1 MVTFLIT
8 SVLFVALFAIAIYFW
23 QKPRSTDEHLPL
35 PPETPPRALFSQ
47 IEAVAEISSA
57 EQNGHRE
64 LLDRA
69 TSGDLHAIVEA
80 RDTNVY
86 SEVLSATVS
95 QANSEAK
102 LLKLASHVSQNNLPV
117 NRPLAEAMIAAWQQS
132 PNRHTTA
139 KAIHLA
145 ALADDADLYKKAV
158 ELALRLFREGKLSDI
173 SAMELQALLNGE
185 YWLLSSGERNS
196 GTGFVL
202 KRTLSSARRELEGVP
217 PTIE

>member
-8 SVLFVALFAIAIYFW
+8 SVLFVAIFAIAIYFW

-35 PPETPPRALFSQ
+35 PPETSPRSLFS
-47 IEAVAEISSA
+47 EAEPVPEITSD

-64 LLDRA
+64 LIDRA
-69 TSGDLHAIVEA
+69 TNGDLHAIVEA
-80 RDTNVY
+80 RDTDVY
-86 SEVLSATVS
+86 PEVLTAAVS
-95 QANSEAK
+95 QANSEAG

-117 NRPLAEAMIAAWQQS
+117 NRALAEAMLAAWQKS
-132 PNRHTTA
+132 PDRHSTA
-139 KAIHLA
+139 KAIHFV
-145 ALADDADLYKKAV
+145 ALSDDAKLFNNTV
-158 ELALRLFREGKLSDI
+158 ELALRLFREGKLSDM

-202 KRTLSSARRELEGVP
+202 KRTLSSARRELEG
-217 PTIE
+217 TTNN